1 MSCLIDFF
9 RKVPFSSMITLG
21 FLENS
26 EPWKYDWTDLNISV
40 IYMPEN
46 RTALRVSGFSQRKMF
61 PNVTILNT

>member
-1 MSCLIDFF
+1 
-9 RKVPFSSMITLG
+9 MITLG